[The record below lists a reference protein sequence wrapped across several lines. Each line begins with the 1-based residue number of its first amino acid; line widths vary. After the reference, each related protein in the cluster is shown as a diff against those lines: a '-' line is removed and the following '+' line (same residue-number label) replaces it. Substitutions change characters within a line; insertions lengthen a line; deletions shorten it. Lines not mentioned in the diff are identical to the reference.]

1 MADFPEL
8 QPSTRLYSPGRFPVE
23 TYRTYAGRE
32 TRVRRGSLAHGH
44 RLDLTFQALTPDD
57 AKSIRDHY
65 VTQQGNFASFSL
77 PSVVWTG
84 VSGYATL
91 LESGYGWIYNGPPQ
105 INDESCGYQTVNVSL
120 RAVYDYAVQGWT
132 PGEYTGDLTP
142 TDPGDSWD
150 TAVAGACEMVPE
162 NPNQVVVYFTET
174 EALSTSALADVTLE
188 PPNSDIQH
196 VWGTTDH
203 LGETAYE
210 RVFTTDPPGSLG
222 LYGMGLSVNLF
233 LIGNNDFTFE
243 AWVRSST
250 NNFPSVVLGST
261 QYSEITFVFPGFS
274 VGISSGYNIL
284 GTELSQGFRLI
295 VDGVM
300 ERVFFNDFVNSFQH
314 ISLQRI
320 NGETFAHRN
329 GVLVDIGLLS
339 EALSGVEISGIL
351 NIGVVSTSSVEGT
364 SLGQVRLTVGQG
376 LYGTGSFTPP
386 SEPFYVPVG

>member
-91 LESGYGWIYNGPPQ
+91 LESGYRWIYNGPPQ
-105 INDESCGYQTVNVSL
+105 VNDESCGYQTVSVSL

-162 NPNQVVVYFTET
+162 PYIPPIGTFYEGGYVGGYISDTADGVPTRILIVAPKASGETYLAYKTTATPDAPSDVAQNLTNGSLATNAFNDASHPLFQWASGLTINGYSDWYIPALREMEILYRNLKPSTAPNNTSFGLNPNAVPSATSNYSVSNPGVTSVESFAVGGENAFRSISGFQSDYFVSTENSGFT
-174 EALSTSALADVTLE
+174 NQAFLVRFSEGSHTSAGKF
-188 PPNSDIQH
+188 NSAFGRAI
-196 VWGTTDH
+196 
-203 LGETAYE
+203 
-210 RVFTTDPPGSLG
+210 R
-222 LYGMGLSVNLF
+222 SV
-233 LIGNNDFTFE
+233 
-243 AWVRSST
+243 
-250 NNFPSVVLGST
+250 
-261 QYSEITFVFPGFS
+261 
-274 VGISSGYNIL
+274 
-284 GTELSQGFRLI
+284 
-295 VDGVM
+295 
-300 ERVFFNDFVNSFQH
+300 
-314 ISLQRI
+314 
-320 NGETFAHRN
+320 
-329 GVLVDIGLLS
+329 LL
-339 EALSGVEISGIL
+339 
-351 NIGVVSTSSVEGT
+351 
-364 SLGQVRLTVGQG
+364 
-376 LYGTGSFTPP
+376 
-386 SEPFYVPVG
+386 